1 MPLTMREAAVTAQPL
16 AQPLT
21 QPLFRPRLWL
31 TRHLPLMV
39 ATAVILAALGPYGT
53 FQDLTLPGRLAYWGG
68 MMLFGFLAYQGVMAL
83 GILAAGRIGA
93 RTGRAV
99 PWPAVVVPVT
109 LVVNGLITAAVA
121 AVETR
126 LGRSGFDGVGG
137 MTTLYVY
144 CLIVTAVVTVL
155 PLRAE
160 LLSRGTL
167 TPPAPPAPLPEP
179 VVPTGEPRFLDRI
192 PPRLGRRLLALEMED
207 HYLRIHTDAGSAL
220 ILMRLR
226 DAVAE
231 LDGFPGQQVHRSFWV
246 ARDAVTGVERRADGK
261 LTLVLCNGL
270 KVPVSRTHA
279 PAVRAAGWV

>member
-1 MPLTMREAAVTAQPL
+1 MPLTMRETAMTAPPL
-16 AQPLT
+16 A

-31 TRHLPLMV
+31 TRHLPLMA

-53 FQDLTLPGRLAYWGG
+53 FHDLTLPGRLVYWGG

-83 GILAAGRIGA
+83 GILVAGRIGA
-93 RTGRAV
+93 RRGRVV

-109 LVVNGLITAAVA
+109 LVVNALITAAVA

-126 LGRSGFDGVGG
+126 LGRSGFGAVGG
-137 MTTLYVY
+137 MATLYVY

-160 LLSRGTL
+160 LLSRGVL
-167 TPPAPPAPLPEP
+167 TPAAPQPSPEP
-179 VVPTGEPRFLDRI
+179 AVPTGEPRFLDRI

-207 HYLRIHTDAGSAL
+207 HYLRIHTEAGSDL

-261 LTLVLCNGL
+261 LTLVLSTGM